1 MSKKQSWANRSG
13 RSWQKSIRELFA
25 LVAHDKRANERIAR
39 FFERIAHSLFCSQ
52 KTINLLKNIWLKS
65 YFLERFWY
73 IFCKF
78 KKNWAVRSF
87 LMINVSKLLRSLT
100 KNEWCEQMA
109 QVTHQKWATVSDL
122 LRLLSRNEQTW
133 ANCSGRSP
141 KMSEWTYCSFF
152 LQIAHLLIFSQ
163 KTRADLSI
171 ANYSTI
177 VEPELSVKDNGILH
191 FSHVAQKFQL
201 CIGIRAEIKCLQ

>member
-1 MSKKQSWANRSG
+1 MS
-13 RSWQKSIRELFA
+13 E
-25 LVAHDKRANERIAR
+25 
-39 FFERIAHSLFCSQ
+39 
-52 KTINLLKNIWLKS
+52 
-65 YFLERFWY
+65 
-73 IFCKF
+73 
-78 KKNWAVRSF
+78 
-87 LMINVSKLLRSLT
+87 LLRSLT
-100 KNEWCEQMA
+100 KNERMN
-109 QVTHQKWATVSDL
+109 L
-122 LRLLSRNEQTW
+122 LLV
-133 ANCSGRSP
+133 
-141 KMSEWTYCSFF
+141 F